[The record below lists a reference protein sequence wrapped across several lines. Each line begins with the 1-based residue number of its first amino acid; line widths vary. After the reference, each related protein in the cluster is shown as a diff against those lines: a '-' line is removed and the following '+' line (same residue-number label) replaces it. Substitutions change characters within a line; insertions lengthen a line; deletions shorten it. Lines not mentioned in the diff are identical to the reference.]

1 MRISASLAMLILSL
15 TMGCATVIDSTISEP
30 ILDNRGSRTAGQFID
45 DETAEVTI
53 AVNLKKASQEL
64 KVSNINVKVYNGVAL
79 IAGQVPSE
87 NARVIA
93 GKVATQHRG
102 IVRVINQLEIA
113 GKATIISEINDL
125 TISTQVKALILRDL
139 GRDVY
144 RRTLTTTEN
153 SIVYIMG
160 FVSKT
165 EAAAVENIVSSVRGV
180 KRIIRVFEYI
190 DKGTLTH

>member
-1 MRISASLAMLILSL
+1 MMRISASLAMLVLSL

-53 AVNLKKASQEL
+53 GVNLKKASQEL

-87 NARVIA
+87 DARQIA

-190 DKGTLTH
+190 D

>member
-1 MRISASLAMLILSL
+1 M
-15 TMGCATVIDSTISEP
+15 
-30 ILDNRGSRTAGQFID
+30 
-45 DETAEVTI
+45 
-53 AVNLKKASQEL
+53 
-64 KVSNINVKVYNGVAL
+64 
-79 IAGQVPSE
+79 PSE
-87 NARVIA
+87 NARQIA

-144 RRTLTTTEN
+144 KRTLTTTEN
-153 SIVYIMG
+153 SIVYVMG

-180 KRIIRVFEYI
+180 KRIVRVFEYI
-190 DKGTLTH
+190 D